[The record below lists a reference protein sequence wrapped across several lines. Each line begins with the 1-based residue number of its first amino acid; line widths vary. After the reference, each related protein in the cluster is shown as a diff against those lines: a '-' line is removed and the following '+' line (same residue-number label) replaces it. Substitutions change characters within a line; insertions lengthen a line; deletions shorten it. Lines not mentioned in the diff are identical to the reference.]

1 MIYIWTL
8 VAILSLFVEIIAT
21 SALVSIWFVAGAL
34 VALVAAIFKLDFNIQ
49 LFLFFVVSIISLAIF
64 RPLFAKMMHGEV
76 IEMGANRM
84 IGKRYKLLEDIEPL
98 KAGSIKNQGV
108 IWTAI
113 SENSI
118 KAGALV
124 EVISIDGSK
133 VIVREIK
140 EG

>member
-8 VAILSLFVEIIAT
+8 VAILSLFVEIITT

-64 RPLFAKMMHGEV
+64 RPLFANMMHGEV

-108 IWTAI
+108 SWTAI